1 MLCSG
6 FSAAGSP
13 LLSAEGGQC
22 LAGGGDLP
30 PGARGEPAGADPRRL
45 LSLSKTRGVLEKAQG
60 PESDPASSFT
70 PDSISQSFM
79 NDDVKGILPSVV
91 MWAVNE

>member
-13 LLSAEGGQC
+13 LLSAEGGQGP
-22 LAGGGDLP
+22 AGGGDLH
-30 PGARGEPAGADPRRL
+30 PGAGADPRRL

-79 NDDVKGILPSVV
+79 NDDVKGILPTVV
-91 MWAVNE
+91 MWVINE